1 MTTVFGIAVPAF
13 AGQVLLAWL
22 NASLEALGL
31 AITAAFSRGS
41 VLVLLAGSVLAVGLV
56 RLGRKVVGKG

>member
-1 MTTVFGIAVPAF
+1 MTTVFGIPVPAF

-31 AITAAFSRGS
+31 YLAAAFSLGS
-41 VLVLLAGSVLAVGLV
+41 AVVVLAASIGIVGIVKL
-56 RLGRKVVGKG
+56 RRKAAGKG